1 MEKAPWIMHLIL
13 NHISSMVGS
22 KVETRIEGLVD
33 PRYRSVCISLQCQVY
48 LEGEDHMDLRTE
60 SSVLLSLLS
69 SIRACE

>member
-13 NHISSMVGS
+13 NYISSMVGS

-33 PRYRSVCISLQCQVY
+33 PRYRSVFISLQCKVY

-69 SIRACE
+69 LN